1 MPNPST
7 SPETVIVNAIV
18 AAGIQIDGEAAALGT
33 NVFNGAEISADEDAG
48 IPDAAFFCVTY
59 GGPTPKPYLGV
70 NQDYRQF
77 MVQVV
82 YRGLA
87 NNFGS
92 GVATARQAHDALHAV
107 TLSNPLKTEGYIFV
121 FAKESDPIYL
131 GLNDLEQ
138 PRWSFNLRLG
148 YKG

>member
-1 MPNPST
+1 MPT
-7 SPETVIVNAIV
+7 TAPETVVVNTIV
-18 AAGIQIDGEAAALGT
+18 AAGITIDGAAAALGT
-33 NVFNGAEISADEDAG
+33 NVFDGAEVSADSGAG

-59 GGPTPKPYLGV
+59 GGPTPKPYLGI
-70 NQDYRQF
+70 NKDYRQF

-82 YRGLA
+82 YRGLS
-87 NNFGS
+87 NNFES
-92 GVATARQAHDALHAV
+92 GVATARLAYEALHAV
-107 TLSNPLKTEGYIFV
+107 ALSNSLKTEGYIFV
-121 FAKESDPIYL
+121 FAKESDPVYL